1 MKNTMIDR
9 DLDRF
14 ASGSCLSDGKE
25 VPSWPNVLHLTLCI
39 DNSQSP
45 WYLKESCGGINIL
58 TGGQKSPKSSSIEFV
73 NASNAVEDGAPIV
86 DESGGMAFA
95 SFTVSSTLGVPGRLL
110 QQQHEQKRSRIS
122 GD

>member
-45 WYLKESCGGINIL
+45 WYLKESCGGINKL
-58 TGGQKSPKSSSIEFV
+58 TRGRKSANVRRTKIC
-73 NASNAVEDGAPIV
+73 NASNTAGDASPIGAAQC
-86 DESGGMAFA
+86 SNRL
-95 SFTVSSTLGVPGRLL
+95 VSCYVHST
-110 QQQHEQKRSRIS
+110 
-122 GD
+122 